1 MPYTLSK
8 AYSLATTD
16 RYNTPNKC
24 LQQVRE
30 WWGVPSKYPSAISA
44 WRNARY
50 KYSGV
55 PPKGAPVFYSGGQY
69 GHVAFSLGNGY
80 VRSTDAA
87 GTGRVGT
94 VPLNWFKANWGYT
107 YLGWTRDL
115 NGVTLPFPV
124 TVTTL
129 PAVDLSLLVTAART
143 NPPMATKKVTYSQTV
158 YVERALAKIG
168 YLGSTSVDGHYGKAT
183 IDAYAR
189 WQRSLGYSG
198 GDANGVPGMSSLT
211 ALGRKT
217 GLFRVVA

>member
-16 RYNTPNKC
+16 RYNTPNLC
-24 LQQVRE
+24 LRQVRE
-30 WWGVPSKYPSAISA
+30 WWGVGSKYPSAISA

-50 KYSGV
+50 RYSGV

-87 GTGRVGT
+87 GRGKVGT
-94 VPLNWFKANWGYT
+94 VPLDWFNRNWGYT
-107 YLGWTRDL
+107 RVGWTRDL
-115 NGVTLPFPV
+115 NGVLLPFPI
-124 TVTTL
+124 TTTTL
-129 PAVDLSLLVTAART
+129 PVVDLSQLITAAKS
-143 NPPMATKKVTYSQTV
+143 NPPAISGTVTYRPTI

-168 YLGSTSVDGHYGKAT
+168 YLAGGYVDGHYGRTTVA
-183 IDAYAR
+183 AYSR
-189 WQRSLGYSG
+189 WQRALGYSG
-198 GDANGVPGMSSLT
+198 ADANGIPGMSSLT